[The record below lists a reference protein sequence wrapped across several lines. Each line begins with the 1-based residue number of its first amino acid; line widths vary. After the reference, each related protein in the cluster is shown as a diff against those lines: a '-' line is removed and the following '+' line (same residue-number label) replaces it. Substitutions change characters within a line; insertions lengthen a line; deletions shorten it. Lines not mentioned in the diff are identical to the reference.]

1 MRSIAHGEILP
12 TLKLMLFRVRAQSVV
27 GEPLRDIDATNA
39 GVVEA
44 AMHLA
49 CLCQGF
55 PAALSDCA
63 ARRRGGDLA
72 ILLILSRR
80 RNATKV
86 STLRGTF

>member
-12 TLKLMLFRVRAQSVV
+12 TLKLMFFRVRAQSVV

-44 AMHLA
+44 AMHS
-49 CLCQGF
+49 

-80 RNATKV
+80 INATKV

>member
-27 GEPLRDIDATNA
+27 GEPLCDIDATNA
-39 GVVEA
+39 GS
-44 AMHLA
+44 
-49 CLCQGF
+49 

-80 RNATKV
+80 INATKV

>member
-44 AMHLA
+44 HCNVFVPGLPPLRSPTVPHAD
-49 CLCQGF
+49 
-55 PAALSDCA
+55 AAV
-63 ARRRGGDLA
+63 
-72 ILLILSRR
+72 ILPYC
-80 RNATKV
+80 
-86 STLRGTF
+86 

>member
-1 MRSIAHGEILP
+1 M
-12 TLKLMLFRVRAQSVV
+12 LKLMLFRVRAQSVV

-55 PAALSDCA
+55 PRCALRLCRTRT
-63 ARRRGGDLA
+63 RR
-72 ILLILSRR
+72 
-80 RNATKV
+80 
-86 STLRGTF
+86 